1 MVMLNNKGFAVST
14 ILYTILIAFLLF
26 LGVTLSMFSS
36 SNSIISN
43 ANNDLVNGTVFRA
56 VQVRNNYQDKDKCVP
71 LKNIDKNEDEY
82 YWYQMDNNILI
93 KITSRYG
100 VVYWPRDFINNEPE
114 EFYKENLEKGTIN
127 TGQLYGTYNNI
138 SYSVTQDNDGNDS
151 EGAISL
157 KKEFEITFTDEKNKQ
172 SKTTLTVGD
181 ICG

>member
-26 LGVTLSMFSS
+26 LGITLSMFSS

-100 VVYWPRDFINNEPE
+100 VIYWPRDFVENDIN
-114 EFYKENLEKGTIN
+114 FNLNGGEIPPGT
-127 TGQLYGTYNNI
+127 LKSAYNNI
-138 SYSVTQDNDGNDS
+138 SFEVNLDDGTPVKIETDS
-151 EGAISL
+151 IDL
-157 KKEFEITFTDEKNKQ
+157 KKEFKITFTDEKNNQ